1 MLPGLNALELGR
13 LRLSVGYGTHKKG
26 RPLSPA
32 EVGQLL
38 RQARDAGVTLKD
50 CAKAIQLNGTGHIG
64 RFLRILE
71 LPQDVLHLV
80 DWGHP
85 DDGIAFSCAVEM
97 TSLESDDDKRAVARS
112 ILAHGLESKEVR
124 QVAQLRRRSGRL
136 IGECVEEV
144 LSMRP
149 TVEKRYVFIG
159 SVTEESLANALG
171 KLTQRE
177 RDAILDSGI
186 ERLELFG
193 GSGRLGQRF
202 FTLVGDE
209 RFDASMERIGKDNVE
224 TLLLAQIGEAINDAA
239 THC

>member
-64 RFLRILE
+64 RFIRILE

-85 DDGIAFSCAVEM
+85 GDGIAFSCAVEIAN
-97 TSLESDDDKRAVARS
+97 LESDDDKRAVAQS
-112 ILAHGLESKEVR
+112 ILVHGLDSKEVR
-124 QVAQLRRRSGRL
+124 QIAQLRKRSGRPV
-136 IGECVEEV
+136 GECVEEIV
-144 LSMRP
+144 SMRP

-159 SVTEESLANALG
+159 AITDERLASALDR
-171 KLTQRE
+171 LTQRE
-177 RDAILDSGI
+177 RDAILVSGI
-186 ERLELFG
+186 ERLELSG

-209 RFDASMERIGKDNVE
+209 RFDAAMERVGKDNVE
-224 TLLLAQIGEAINDAA
+224 TMLLAQIGEATGDAA
-239 THC
+239 AHC